1 MDPPELPPEAF
12 TARESYFLFRAIHV
26 FQTLDFT
33 LLSKKLIA
41 NEFINGADEFDE
53 ARLTPR
59 RLWGL
64 FRHHFL
70 AELPNPPTQ
79 LTPDLI
85 VDKYKNITAI
95 DRKLGEIYYT
105 RLKKEVLSDAQR
117 EQEAAKR
124 QADLE
129 VEQKRIRESLL
140 KNTNSAVMPTQLAAA
155 ASGVGISNAVPIA
168 PASFSTRP
176 VSHLHNLGSHGQT
189 QIQPHRAKSPH
200 TLSSASLAVSPL
212 AAPGPEMATKK
223 SSVTSRPPQP
233 LNSNQTQP
241 VIAIA
246 AHQPT
251 HTPRAILPATTQPAS
266 QHPAIQPDIQPTIV
280 RPIAGPS
287 PQQVLQAPG
296 PPPLKAVSTST
307 NIEAQQ
313 TQFHQLPPKPPQPQA
328 TPEATAPQISQN
340 VKSQQP
346 QATVKEAGQK
356 PAQVAPSKQP
366 LEPQNSSSPNQTA
379 PVSAIT
385 INHSPTPSADTSPSP
400 QPRAQVPAALPS
412 KSQSPQPSS
421 SQAAST
427 PGQVQTLKWERPY
440 TPQHNTPIAQR
451 PVPLNTTAGHHNG
464 ASISKNSSQS
474 RSLSPV
480 VSNTSQWTPN
490 RFQVA
495 HAPGHMPEQAQ
506 AQALAQA
513 KAQGQVQIQAQTQA
527 QAPAPPKSQAKNLQ
541 QPQSQQ
547 QQPKPQ
553 QSRPQHPPLA
563 AKPPAPNS
571 SATPQTQAVIVQKPQ
586 LGQAQQL
593 SQQIQQPLPPLAVNP
608 AVAPAI
614 PSDSVSATLHSVPI
628 SIPSQSSSQPSQV
641 QQKSQS
647 PTKPIVQLS
656 QHTRTTQSQNQT
668 KGSSPQSELTSQK
681 TPQTRKKSAPQ
692 ATVQAVSGVS
702 LSPQQKSAQPVAPKT
717 SFSQTQAV
725 PQPQQQRQ
733 PMPSHP
739 TTSLARPADQPLL
752 IHTQP
757 QPQPIPISQAVKK
770 PLVPISAQPFSRASS
785 HSPKQTLAG
794 IPEAVPQG
802 SMKGSAEATASP
814 MKPQPQGESP
824 AQPQAQSQA
833 KPQEKPQ
840 TQPQAQPQSSPKR
853 QSQPVPVASTPKQ
866 VAKQPV
872 QPEQA
877 TPKASPPLITQSQA
891 PSIIATPI
899 HPTVSATTS
908 QALAIAPSASLPQ
921 LPVPQL
927 QHNQNPPPMA
937 TTPVQSTKP
946 VTSTPQPKTPF
957 AKTSLAIPD
966 HLVPSKIAPIS
977 TTTAP
982 ASTDALV
989 SLVKPHAAADP
1000 QTPAPQKQA
1009 LFYKR
1014 GHGTNWTLD
1023 STPSTPGP
1031 ANTTVD
1037 SPAWEPLSPP
1047 PPQPP
1052 PTPTLQ
1058 SGNPITSTGLNPVTP
1073 GIIPSIKATP
1083 RRTNR
1088 PETPMSRGS
1097 VLSKR
1102 PTRTGRAGP
1111 PRTRRSQS
1119 IVSQPDELSMDP
1131 SDFQGPGSSR
1141 IKNEDLSKMEEAG
1154 DTTADEGITSRRRGP
1169 SSVRA
1174 GKRKRQDSMDSGFH
1188 RPRPSISTPT
1198 PAVQVGP
1205 PTHVRWT
1212 RGFPR
1217 VSASVLDQIGSHRDA
1232 NMFANPI
1239 REKDAP
1245 NYSTIVLQAVD
1256 IASIKKA
1263 ISHGNKIAIQ
1273 AAAALPDGDP
1283 GTALVDL
1290 PISEDLVPPRG
1301 IINSEQLERSL
1312 VHMFCNAVMYNP
1324 DPDRGPGP
1332 AFLAGANHGGNGS
1345 ENIGYQVDEFGVVND
1360 TRNMFL
1366 EVDKLMAELRGAEMQ
1381 RNGGSLQPPPVPTA
1395 SSVSSGAATARA
1407 MSLATA
1413 GGGDDTDEL
1422 DELAADEVASTSTRR
1437 SRRG

>member
-129 VEQKRIRESLL
+129 VEQRRIRESLL

-168 PASFSTRP
+168 PASSSARP
-176 VSHLHNLGSHGQT
+176 ASHIHNLGSHGQT
-189 QIQPHRAKSPH
+189 QIQPHHAKSPH
-200 TLSSASLAVSPL
+200 TSSSASPAVSPL

-223 SSVTSRPPQP
+223 SSVASRPPQP

-266 QHPAIQPDIQPTIV
+266 QHPAIQPAIQPTIV

-307 NIEAQQ
+307 NLEAQQ

-328 TPEATAPQISQN
+328 PPQATAPQISQN
-340 VKSQQP
+340 VKPQQP
-346 QATVKEAGQK
+346 QATVKETGQK
-356 PAQVAPSKQP
+356 PAQVVPSKQP
-366 LEPQNSSSPNQTA
+366 LESQNSSSPNQTP
-379 PVSAIT
+379 PVSAAT

-400 QPRAQVPAALPS
+400 QSQAQVPAALPP

-421 SQAAST
+421 SQVVST
-427 PGQVQTLKWERPY
+427 PAQVQTLKWERPY

-451 PVPLNTTAGHHNG
+451 PT
-464 ASISKNSSQS
+464 
-474 RSLSPV
+474 
-480 VSNTSQWTPN
+480 
-490 RFQVA
+490 
-495 HAPGHMPEQAQ
+495 
-506 AQALAQA
+506 QALM
-513 KAQGQVQIQAQTQA
+513 
-527 QAPAPPKSQAKNLQ
+527 
-541 QPQSQQ
+541 
-547 QQPKPQ
+547 
-553 QSRPQHPPLA
+553 
-563 AKPPAPNS
+563 
-571 SATPQTQAVIVQKPQ
+571 VQKPQ
-586 LGQAQQL
+586 LGQAQQP
-593 SQQIQQPLPPLAVNP
+593 SQQTQQSPPPLTVNP
-608 AVAPAI
+608 AVAPTT
-614 PSDSVSATLHSVPI
+614 PSAPASTTLSSVPI
-628 SIPSQSSSQPSQV
+628 SIPPQPSSQTSQV
-641 QQKSQS
+641 QQKPKS

-656 QHTRTTQSQNQT
+656 QHTRTTHSQNQT
-668 KGSSPQSELTSQK
+668 QGSSPQSEFTSLK
-681 TPQTRKKSAPQ
+681 NPQTPKKPPPQ
-692 ATVQAVSGVS
+692 ATVQAVSEPSV
-702 LSPQQKSAQPVAPKT
+702 SPQQKSAQPVAPKA

-739 TTSLARPADQPLL
+739 ATALARPADQP
-752 IHTQP
+752 QP
-757 QPQPIPISQAVKK
+757 QPTPTSQAVKK
-770 PLVPISAQPFSRASS
+770 PLVPISAQPFSRAS
-785 HSPKQTLAG
+785 
-794 IPEAVPQG
+794 
-802 SMKGSAEATASP
+802 
-814 MKPQPQGESP
+814 
-824 AQPQAQSQA
+824 
-833 KPQEKPQ
+833 
-840 TQPQAQPQSSPKR
+840 
-853 QSQPVPVASTPKQ
+853 VAR
-866 VAKQPV
+866 QPV

-877 TPKASPPLITQSQA
+877 TPKAPPPLIAQSQA
-891 PSIIATPI
+891 PSIITTPI
-899 HPTVSATTS
+899 HPTVSVTAS
-908 QALAIAPSASLPQ
+908 QALAIAPSVSLPQ
-921 LPVPQL
+921 LPVPQP
-927 QHNQNPPPMA
+927 QHPPPMA

-966 HLVPSKIAPIS
+966 HLVPSKIAPSS
-977 TTTAP
+977 TTTASS
-982 ASTDALV
+982 STGALV
-989 SLVKPHAAADP
+989 SLVKPHATADP

-1009 LFYKR
+1009 LFIKR

-1031 ANTTVD
+1031 AHTTVD

-1047 PPQPP
+1047 PPRPP

-1058 SGNPITSTGLNPVTP
+1058 SENPITSTGLHPATP
-1073 GIIPSIKATP
+1073 GIISSIKATP

-1088 PETPMSRGS
+1088 PETPISRGS

-1119 IVSQPDELSMDP
+1119 VVSQPDELSMDP

-1154 DTTADEGITSRRRGP
+1154 DTTADEGINSRRRGP

-1245 NYSTIVLQAVD
+1245 NYSTIVLQPVD

-1283 GTALVDL
+1283 GTASVDL